1 MRVIVENHVNEK
13 TKVYEGTPELILQ
26 HLKFDYPFLR
36 TGDPE
41 YDGDL
46 SNVIDMLDSQQA
58 FSVEIEHEIAKS
70 QDFDASGLANSQ
82 IVNDM
87 MGFDPSNTPE
97 FLAAAFLAGTAPGI
111 APRQAVYLSDGNIEH
126 AALRCYGLELTDK
139 NLEALRAVKRIRNLN
154 KSETEV
160 HQPSSIEAA
169 LPEGEDVAQ
178 EVSKA
183 FKDQFVY
190 QVNLSGKHSKGSLLA
205 HNAENGD
212 TWLLKPD
219 GSSPGSA
226 EGVEEEK
233 APSSSREAAF
243 YHVAKEC
250 EMYEWYPRAEL
261 LIMDGQHV
269 AAMKLLP
276 WTFKTADH
284 FKKEDPSL
292 VRKTLQPYLSDGTL
306 HKWAAMDFVL
316 GNPDSHSNNVM
327 MNEEG
332 KVRLIDHG
340 SAFAG
345 PDFDPANDKNSFI
358 PGYLRA
364 WGPDNF
370 QELTY
375 KERNR
380 YMPRVAESVARKLGA
395 WLNGIHAETLAAILY
410 RYGIDPQPSLDRLA
424 KLKGTALEMP
434 VDRALTQL
442 WLTT

>member
-1 MRVIVENHVNEK
+1 MRVIVENHISEK
-13 TKVYEGTPELILQ
+13 SKVYEGTPELILR
-26 HLKFDYPFLR
+26 HILFDHPFLR

-41 YDGDL
+41 YDNDL

-58 FSVEIEHEIAKS
+58 FSVEVEHDIAKS
-70 QDFDASGLANSQ
+70 QDFDASGLADSQ

-87 MGFDPSNTPE
+87 MGFDPANTPE
-97 FLAAAFLAGTAPGI
+97 FLAAAFLAGTAPSLI
-111 APRQAVYLSDGNIEH
+111 PRQALYESDGNVEH

-139 NLEALRAVKRIRNLN
+139 NLMALKSVQRIRNLN

-183 FKDQFVY
+183 FKDKFVF

-205 HNAENGD
+205 HNNENGD

-219 GSSPGSA
+219 GNSPGSA

-243 YHVAKEC
+243 YHVAKEV
-250 EMYEWYPRAEL
+250 ELYEYYPRCEL
-261 LIMDGQHV
+261 LIIDGQHV

-276 WTFKTADH
+276 WTFKTMDH
-284 FKKEDPSL
+284 FKKEDSSL

-306 HKWAAMDFVL
+306 HKWAALDLIL
-316 GNPDSHSNNVM
+316 GNADSHSNNVM

-332 KVRLIDHG
+332 RVRLIDHG

-345 PDFDPANDKNSFI
+345 PDFDPANDSKSFI

-364 WGPDNF
+364 WAPDNF
-370 QELTY
+370 KELSY

-380 YMPRVAESVARKLGA
+380 YMPRVAEGVAKKLSS
-395 WLNGIHAETLAAILY
+395 WLNGIHAETIAAIVY

-424 KLKGTALEMP
+424 KLKGLVLKMP
-434 VDRALTQL
+434 VDRALNQL

>member
-1 MRVIVENHVNEK
+1 VLVENHVNEK
-13 TKVYEGTPELILQ
+13 TKIYEGSPELILR
-26 HLKFDYPFLR
+26 HILFDHPFLR

-46 SNVIDMLDSQQA
+46 SNVIDMLDSQQS
-58 FSVEIEHEIAKS
+58 FSVEVEHNDITKS
-70 QDFDASGLANSQ
+70 EQFDGSGMANSQ
-82 IVNDM
+82 IVHDM
-87 MGFDPSNTPE
+87 MGFDIENTPE
-97 FLAAAFLAGTAPGI
+97 FLAAAFLAGTAPSVT
-111 APRQAVYLSDGNIEH
+111 PRQAVYESDGNVEY

-139 NLEALRAVKRIRNLN
+139 NLQALRSVKRIRNLN

-160 HQPSSIEAA
+160 RQPSSVEAA

-183 FKDQFVY
+183 FKDQFVFE
-190 QVNLSGKHSKGSLLA
+190 VNLSGKHSKGSLLA
-205 HNAENGD
+205 HNNENGD

-226 EGVEEEK
+226 QGVEEEK

-243 YHVAKEC
+243 YHVAKEV
-250 EMYEWYPRAEL
+250 EMYQYYPRCEL
-261 LIMDGQHV
+261 LIIDGQHV
-269 AAMKLLP
+269 AVMKLLP
-276 WTFKTADH
+276 WTFKTMDH

-292 VRKTLQPYLSDGTL
+292 VRKTLQPYLADGTL
-306 HKWAAMDFVL
+306 HKWAALDLIL

-332 KVRLIDHG
+332 DVRLIDHG

-345 PDFDPANDKNSFI
+345 ADFDPANDRNSFI
-358 PGYLRA
+358 PGYLRVWA
-364 WGPDNF
+364 PDNF
-370 QELTY
+370 KELAY

-380 YMPRVAESVARKLGA
+380 YMPRVSEGVAKKLSS
-395 WLNGIHAETLAAILY
+395 WLNGIHAETLAAIVY
-410 RYGIDPQPSLDRLA
+410 RYGIDPKPSLDRLA
-424 KLKGTALEMP
+424 KLKGLALEMP